1 MEVNLPEFILE
12 LPARPPGKPEVDF
25 ATLFSEPYRARDH
38 NWQFTYNGDS
48 PTLTIIEDDSSF
60 MFTLFFFPL
69 DCV

>member
-1 MEVNLPEFILE
+1 
-12 LPARPPGKPEVDF
+12 VDF